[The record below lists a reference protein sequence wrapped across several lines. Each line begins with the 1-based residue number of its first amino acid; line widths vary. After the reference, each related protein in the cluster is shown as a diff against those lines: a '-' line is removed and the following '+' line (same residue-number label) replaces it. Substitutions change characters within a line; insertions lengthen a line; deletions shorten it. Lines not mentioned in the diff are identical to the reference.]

1 MNHTTS
7 LHGPAAASRQDTAFL
22 SRNVLF
28 GGALASRGFAG
39 GLLALAVIALLAGS
53 LLAATQT
60 QTPDAI
66 KSSGSSFAIREVRY
80 DATLGE
86 HDARFTVAVDAECA
100 EKTGGSLLLFE
111 GDVAVL
117 PPRKWSDQLH
127 LTREDKCY
135 WLRADHGGRY
145 QFSLEVVGKV
155 QRAEPWNQVSFTGP
169 AAAIASLAAQADG
182 VGMEVQLLT
191 GTVVETAQTNGVS
204 RVFGL
209 LGHDRTVSLRW
220 QGKVTEVARKAL
232 ITADTTVTAQ
242 VTPTVIKYT
251 TLIRYDILQGNA
263 PRLTLTLPATQALTR
278 LDGEQ
283 IRDWQ
288 VKSEG
293 ERQIITVEF
302 IKSVEKRS
310 ELTLLSEQPLDGA
323 VGVASLQP
331 PQPLAVERESGT
343 LTLGAEDMVAETE
356 SLNGLRQINA
366 PVGALAA
373 YRFNS
378 RPFTLALR
386 LKRIEPVLACDDRVT
401 TRLEETRLLIAHSL
415 ALNVEKAGIYA
426 AELQPQVGLTVAEVR
441 GEGVEDWKASDGTLH
456 VNFAA
461 RVLGQRKLE
470 VQLEQALKG
479 FPGQIAVAPLRVVG
493 ATKETAQIGAASAA
507 GIRLK
512 SGELSGLREVP
523 VNRLANRTDELL
535 AYIAD
540 QADWRLT
547 LASERLAERVVADVF
562 NLVTIGD
569 GLVGGSATIRYG
581 IVNQGVQE
589 FRVKLPAHC
598 KNVEFTGP
606 NIRRREQSNDTW
618 TIGLQDKAWGGYTLV
633 VTYDYQFDPKGTTL
647 PVGGVHAAG
656 VERETGSVALT
667 TAASLKLSA
676 QPVGDALRRVDEA
689 ELAAADRALITRAV
703 VLAYQYTGDQYQLAV
718 DVKRHDQ
725 LPVLEAVADRTQIT
739 SVLTEAGEMLTQASF
754 MVKNNAKQFQR
765 FQLPAGSDFWGCY
778 VNGQAVK
785 PERDGSWVL
794 VPLPREANRDE
805 AFAVDIVYAK
815 TNAALN
821 ARWSQALQFAAPVT
835 DVPNTY
841 AEWQLY
847 VPTSKRLSDFGGT
860 MRVAEGTTYG
870 ALDAWRKFVAFYAEV
885 LREAGPRIL
894 VIGGLAFLV
903 ITLVVSAARR
913 GWSGLLTVLGVLT
926 ICVILGGMLLP
937 ALSRAKQK
945 AQRISSLNNLKQ
957 IGLAARIWAGD
968 NQDRF
973 PATFEEMMAE
983 LGTDKVTYD
992 PDSGQRYTYLG
1003 AQVSETTPDA
1013 VLAYSPIVN
1022 GSCSVLFA
1030 DGSAQQM
1037 SAAKFAELAQRG
1049 LVRSSQEV
1057 AQRQQAQAVQ
1067 AAQLQHLAANQPA
1080 ALSQPEAPTRPPRLR
1095 SIRIELPREGNAF
1108 TFAKVLNIRD
1118 EPLSISAKLM
1128 PLETYRNVLMAKQ
1141 VAAFLLG
1148 LTAWWWQWRTRRN
1161 SLVLT
1166 CALALMLGSLGSLLV
1181 AWRALHDALI
1191 VGFPAVV
1198 LAVVSWLIWRATA
1211 RRQAAKAQAVPNV
1224 AAEGGE
1230 LPPAIAT
1237 ALLVFGL
1244 FINSAQATEATVGSV
1259 SILTANYS
1267 GTVNDRV
1274 AQIEARFCVTASEPN
1289 QTLALFGEDV
1299 AVQEFIVKSGDAKLV
1314 RQDGMLAARL
1324 GKRSD
1329 VTLLVKFVAKV
1340 SGDVTKRNLTFAIPA
1355 ALTTQV
1361 ALTLDQPEAD
1371 VEFPSAISSSR
1382 TTDQDKTRVEAIIG
1396 SGERID
1402 LRWTPRVKRAAEVAA
1417 TVFCQNTALATVGGG
1432 VVSVRCVLDYQV
1444 AQGELRQL
1452 RVQLPAGQRL
1462 LRVEGDA
1469 IRTWEI
1475 KEENRAQT
1483 LVVELLRGVAPA
1495 YRLTLET
1502 EKDLDALPATA
1513 SVETPHALDVKR
1525 ESGLVGLRNTEEVTL
1540 SIETAKEMQRVDA
1553 EEFGRAG
1560 ALTAGGLFS
1569 AFRFL
1574 KPEFELRARVET
1586 VQPQIEAV
1594 VRNSA
1599 RVATDQ
1605 INLSAVIDYT
1615 IKRAGVFALRVAL
1628 PADYRV
1634 EQVVGTNVAQW
1645 SERDEAH
1652 PEQHASGILPE
1663 GPTSPNAGVEEHAS
1677 GSMVLPAGSTAAR
1690 SSGRLLEIALKE
1702 RTSGVCTLR
1711 LELSRHFK
1719 ALPKSL
1725 AIAGVQPLDTTKLSG
1740 FVSVVA
1746 EPGVAVKTESFDGLT
1761 EIPAVALP
1769 DGAALAAGG
1778 GALAFKF
1785 IAAEPQATGTWKLS
1799 VTPSAVEA
1807 WVRAEIASTLT
1818 LTETLVSGRA
1828 LVRYDIA
1835 NAPVKSLC
1843 LRIPAALKNIEISG
1857 LNIRRRDQQGEVW
1870 CVELQNK
1877 TRGAYTLTVTWEQP
1891 RPAKT
1896 NFVELVGI
1904 AADGV
1909 ERETGLLAIVAKPP
1923 LQVNEASVADLTRVD
1938 TREFPD
1944 WAGRPDDATVLA
1956 YRYVRPGYQLAVE
1969 ARRFEE
1975 AQVLQALLDTARFTT
1990 VVAEDGQAMTEMS
2003 LSIRNNGRQFLEI
2016 ELPPGAEV
2024 WSAFVAG
2031 QPVRPSKR
2039 DGKLLLP
2046 LQEWGA
2052 DDEAVTVDLTYV
2064 GTNQFPRLRGQVAF
2078 VSPKFDAPLKNA
2090 HWEFYLPPDYAY
2102 DEFAGTMAREIAAK
2116 PSLLSFGLSEYLAM
2130 EKKGKAAYKAE
2141 AQKDVTKAQSNL
2153 NSGNVREAVQGYN
2166 RAKGN
2171 YYAGRDEAGQVQ
2183 KLEQQLRN
2191 AQASNL
2197 INAQQAF
2204 TLNNGVAPAEQQQQL
2219 LAGRGQVSAQYDNA
2233 AAEAQW
2239 AKLAQAQ
2246 EVAAAKVQ
2254 PLHVN
2259 LPLRGL
2265 RYAFTQV
2272 LQTEINK
2279 PLTVQ
2284 FSAANTRTGNWVKRV
2299 GLGLV
2304 GFVAL
2309 WAVVAVVVA
2318 RKQRPA

>member
-1 MNHTTS
+1 M
-7 LHGPAAASRQDTAFL
+7 
-22 SRNVLF
+22 
-28 GGALASRGFAG
+28 
-39 GLLALAVIALLAGS
+39 
-53 LLAATQT
+53 
-60 QTPDAI
+60 
-66 KSSGSSFAIREVRY
+66 
-80 DATLGE
+80 
-86 HDARFTVAVDAECA
+86 
-100 EKTGGSLLLFE
+100 
-111 GDVAVL
+111 
-117 PPRKWSDQLH
+117 
-127 LTREDKCY
+127 
-135 WLRADHGGRY
+135 
-145 QFSLEVVGKV
+145 
-155 QRAEPWNQVSFTGP
+155 
-169 AAAIASLAAQADG
+169 
-182 VGMEVQLLT
+182 
-191 GTVVETAQTNGVS
+191 
-204 RVFGL
+204 
-209 LGHDRTVSLRW
+209 
-220 QGKVTEVARKAL
+220 
-232 ITADTTVTAQ
+232 
-242 VTPTVIKYT
+242 
-251 TLIRYDILQGNA
+251 
-263 PRLTLTLPATQALTR
+263 
-278 LDGEQ
+278 
-283 IRDWQ
+283 
-288 VKSEG
+288 
-293 ERQIITVEF
+293 
-302 IKSVEKRS
+302 EKRS
-310 ELTLLSEQPLDGA
+310 ELTLLSEQLLDGA
-323 VGVASLQP
+323 VGVASLEP
-331 PQPLAVERESGT
+331 PQPLAAERESGT
-343 LTLGAEDMVAETE
+343 LTLGAEDMVAETD

-366 PVGALAA
+366 PAGALAA

-386 LKRIEPVLACDDRVT
+386 LKRIEPVLTSDDRVT
-401 TRLEETRLLIAHSL
+401 TRLEETRLLVAHSL
-415 ALNVEKAGIYA
+415 TLNVEKAGIYA
-426 AELQPQVGLTVAEVR
+426 AELQPQVGLTVADVR
-441 GEGVEDWKASDGTLH
+441 GEGVEDWKASDGKLH

-479 FPGQIAVAPLRVVG
+479 FPDQIIVGPLRVLG
-493 ATKETAQIGAASAA
+493 ATKEAAQIGAASAA

-547 LASERLAERVVADVF
+547 LASERLADRVVADVF

-569 GLVGGSATIRYG
+569 GLVGGSATTRYG

-647 PVGGVHAAG
+647 PVGGVHAVG
-656 VERETGSVALT
+656 VERETGSVVLT

-703 VLAYQYTGDQYQLAV
+703 VLAYQYTGDQYELAV

-794 VPLPREANRDE
+794 VPLPREANRDQ

-847 VPTSKRLSDFGGT
+847 VPATKRLSNFGGT

-945 AQRISSLNNLKQ
+945 AQRINSLNNLKQ

-1030 DGSAQQM
+1030 DGSVQQM

-1080 ALSQPEAPTRPPRLR
+1080 TVPQPEAPTRPPRLR

-1108 TFAKVLNIRD
+1108 TFAKVLNIRE

-1148 LTAWWWQWRTRRN
+1148 LAAWWWQWRSRRN
-1161 SLVLT
+1161 RLVLT

-1211 RRQAAKAQAVPNV
+1211 RRQAAKAQAAPNV

-1237 ALLVFGL
+1237 ALLVCGL
-1244 FINSAQATEATVGSV
+1244 FAASAQATEAPAGSV

-1274 AQIEARFCVTASEPN
+1274 AQIEARFCITAAKPN

-1299 AVQEFIVKSGDAKLV
+1299 AVQEFIVKSGNAKLV
-1314 RQDGMLAARL
+1314 RQDGMIAARL

-1340 SGDVTKRNLTFAIPA
+1340 GGDVTKRNLTFAIPA

-1371 VEFPSAISSSR
+1371 VDFPSAVSSKR

-1396 SGERID
+1396 SGDRIE
-1402 LRWTPRVKRAAEVAA
+1402 LLWTPRVKRAAEVAA
-1417 TVFCQNTALATVGGG
+1417 TVFCQNTALATIGGG
-1432 VVSVRCVLDYQV
+1432 VVSVRSVLDYQV

-1483 LVVELLRGVAPA
+1483 LVVELLKGVSPA

-1502 EKDLDALPATA
+1502 EKGLDTLPATA
-1513 SVETPHALDVKR
+1513 RVETPHALDVKR

-1540 SIETAKEMQRVDA
+1540 SIESAKEMQRVDA
-1553 EEFGRAG
+1553 EEFERAG
-1560 ALTAGGLFS
+1560 ALKGGGLFS

-1574 KPEFELRARVET
+1574 KPGFELRARAET

-1594 VRNSA
+1594 VRNSV
-1599 RVATDQ
+1599 RVAGDQ
-1605 INLSAVIDYT
+1605 VSLSATIDYT
-1615 IKRAGVFALRVAL
+1615 IKRAGVFSLRVGL
-1628 PADYRV
+1628 PAGYRV
-1634 EQVVGTNVAQW
+1634 EQVTGPNVAQW
-1645 SERDEAH
+1645 SERDEA
-1652 PEQHASGILPE
+1652 
-1663 GPTSPNAGVEEHAS
+1663 GV
-1677 GSMVLPAGSTAAR
+1677 
-1690 SSGRLLEIALKE
+1690 RLLEVALKE
-1702 RTSGVCTLR
+1702 RTSGNCALKV
-1711 LELSRHFK
+1711 ELTRHFPDRDRSPV
-1719 ALPKSL
+1719 AAGANATSPNNSAGVTNVEAAAGGDRPRSVSQAGGLPKSL
-1725 AIAGVQPLDTTKLSG
+1725 AVAGVRPLDTTKLSG
-1740 FVSVVA
+1740 FVSVIA

-1778 GALAFKF
+1778 GVLAFKF
-1785 IAAEPQATGTWKLS
+1785 IAAEPQATETWKLS

-1828 LVRYDIA
+1828 RVRYDIA
-1835 NAPVKSLC
+1835 NAPLKSLC
-1843 LRIPAALKNIEISG
+1843 LRIPSALKNVEISG
-1857 LNIRRRDQQGEVW
+1857 LNIRRRDQQGEIW
-1870 CVELQNK
+1870 CVELQSK

-1891 RPAKT
+1891 RTLKT

-1923 LQVNEASVADLTRVD
+1923 LQVSEASAVDLTRVD

-1944 WAGRPDDATVLA
+1944 WAGKPDDAIVMA
-1956 YRYVRPGYQLAVE
+1956 YRYVRPGYRLAVA

-2016 ELPPGAEV
+2016 ELPPAAEV

-2064 GTNQFPRLRGQVAF
+2064 GTNQFPRLRGEVAF

-2102 DEFAGTMAREIAAK
+2102 DDFAGTMAREVAAK

-2153 NSGNVREAVQGYN
+2153 SSGNVREAVQGYN

-2204 TLNNGVAPAEQQQQL
+2204 TLNNGVAPAEQQPQL

-2239 AKLAQAQ
+2239 TKLAQAQ
-2246 EVAAAKVQ
+2246 EVAVAKVQ

-2284 FSAANTRTGNWVKRV
+2284 LSVANTKTGNWLTRI

-2309 WAVVAVVVA
+2309 WGVVAVVVA